1 MAPWKAGRPTP
12 PRVAGKDVGG
22 VGGGMGPPSLRQQ
35 DVNSNS
41 QSSSS
46 APFFFFFFCCKNF
59 SLVGV
64 GIVFWENRAFSIHS
78 CEGRD

>member
-1 MAPWKAGRPTP
+1 MARGRQAAP

-46 APFFFFFFCCKNF
+46 APFFFLLRK
-59 SLVGV
+59 LLP
-64 GIVFWENRAFSIHS
+64 
-78 CEGRD
+78 GRCGHRFLGE